1 MENLTKL
8 EKKVLQIISWGDDY
22 ESVPTESFANIMDS
36 FDGSKQQL
44 KGVLTS
50 LIKKE
55 NISLRQYPTSITS
68 FHLNTK

>member
-8 EKKVLQIISWGDDY
+8 EKKVLEIISWGDHY
-22 ESVPTESFANIMDS
+22 ESTPAECFTNIMDS

-55 NISLRQYPTSITS
+55 NIWLGEYPNGLTS